1 MISKAVFD
9 LVKQKYGYWSSWAV
23 WAEVGSS
30 PKSNVGDLSV
40 FDTPNICESL
50 TAEVIF
56 VGLNISRGAIK
67 EPLANFHDK
76 RTEATDFKIRYAF
89 KNTPYWGGYMT
100 DIIGSKNPTLIAFG
114 RDTYGILK
122 KNFSDQYEIVKV
134 PHYANY
140 SSKETYRNE
149 VSLELG
155 IEPN

>member
-1 MISKAVFD
+1 MIRKPVFD

-40 FDTPNICESL
+40 FDTPNICEIL

-67 EPLANFHDK
+67 EPLANFHDI

-100 DIIGSKNPTLIAFG
+100 DIIKDFDQKESGKVAKYLKENKKYAF
-114 RDTYGILK
+114 
-122 KNFSDQYEIVKV
+122 
-134 PHYANY
+134 
-140 SSKETYRNE
+140 
-149 VSLELG
+149 
-155 IEPN
+155 